1 MFIPYV
7 KVVFQ
12 DFAKIFS
19 QFSLHFGK
27 LETATFKDH
36 HSAAASEN
44 SYEDKT
50 VGTYSNLPVSC
61 LGIPKPKMSDW
72 NKKGTTSF

>member
-1 MFIPYV
+1 MFKPYV

-27 LETATFKDH
+27 LE
-36 HSAAASEN
+36 AAASEN
-44 SYEDKT
+44 SYVDKT

-61 LGIPKPKMSDW
+61 LGIPKTKMSDR